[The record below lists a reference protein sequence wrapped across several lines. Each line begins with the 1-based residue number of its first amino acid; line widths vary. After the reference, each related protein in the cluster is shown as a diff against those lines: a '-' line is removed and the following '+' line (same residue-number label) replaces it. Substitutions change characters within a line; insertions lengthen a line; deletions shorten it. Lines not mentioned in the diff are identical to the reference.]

1 MDRAQM
7 LGRLGEEIWDL
18 IVVGGGA
25 TGLGVAVDAQQRGYR
40 TLLVEQRDFAQGTSS
55 RSTKLVHGGVRYL
68 KQGNISLVVEALRER
83 GLIFRNAPHLVR
95 DLAFVVPRYRW
106 WEGPF
111 YGVGLKL
118 YDRLAGELKL
128 APSRLLN
135 PLQTLAQIPNVETH
149 RLLGGVVY
157 HDAQFDDA
165 RLALALAQTAADQGA
180 VLLNY
185 LRVEGLLKGGGMVE
199 GVRVVDEESGQVREL
214 KGRAVVNATG
224 IFADQLRQ
232 LDEPAGKALIA
243 PSQGVHLV
251 LGTAFQ
257 PGEAAIMV
265 PHTDDGR
272 VLFVIPW
279 QGRVLVGT
287 TDRAVPRP
295 ELEPRPLAEEVDF
308 ILRNAARY
316 LRRDPTQADVLSC
329 FAGQRP
335 LVQGKSSRASKKVGR
350 EHAVLVSPTGLVSV
364 IGGKWTTYRRMAQD
378 AVDAAALVGGLPARP
393 CATEALR
400 LHGCMPREELR
411 AAWGDPL
418 RPYGAERG
426 ALEELIA
433 SAPASGELLHPRLPY
448 LMGQV
453 VWAARKEMA
462 RTLEDVLVR
471 RTRSLLLDARASV
484 EAAPG
489 VARVLAGELGRDE
502 RWARKQ
508 VADYTRLAAGYLP
521 EN

>member
-1 MDRAQM
+1 MDREEM
-7 LGRLGEEIWDL
+7 LGRLGEGAWDL

-25 TGLGVAVDAQQRGYR
+25 TGLGVAVDAQTRGYR

-68 KQGNISLVVEALRER
+68 RQGKVSLVVEALRER

-111 YGVGLKL
+111 YGAGLKL

-128 APSRLLN
+128 GPSRLLD

-149 RLLGGVVY
+149 HLLGGVVY

-165 RLALALAQTAADQGA
+165 RLALALAQTAADHGA
-180 VLLNY
+180 ALLNY
-185 LRVEGLLKGGGMVE
+185 LRVEGLIKSAGQVE
-199 GVRVVDEESGQVREL
+199 GVRVVDEESGQVHEAR
-214 KGRAVVNATG
+214 GRAVVNATG
-224 IFADQLRQ
+224 VFADHLRR
-232 LDEPAGKALIA
+232 LDEPSVRPLLV

-251 LGTAFQ
+251 LGAGFL

-265 PHTDDGR
+265 PRTDDGR
-272 VLFVIPW
+272 VLFAIPW
-279 QGRVLVGT
+279 LGRVLVGT
-287 TDRAVPRP
+287 TDTPVPCP
-295 ELEPRPLAEEVDF
+295 ELEPRPLAEEVGF
-308 ILRNAARY
+308 ILRHAARY
-316 LRRDPTQADVLSC
+316 LRRDPTRADILSC

-335 LVQGKSSRASKKVGR
+335 LVQGGRSRASKKVGR
-350 EHAVLVSPTGLVSV
+350 EHAVLVSPSGLVSV

-393 CATEALR
+393 CATEDLR
-400 LHGCMPREELR
+400 LHGWVAREELGI
-411 AAWGDPL
+411 AWEDPL
-418 RPYGAERG
+418 RQYGAERG
-426 ALEELIA
+426 KVEALIA
-433 SAPASGELLHPRLPY
+433 SGAAWAQPLHPRLPY
-448 LMGQV
+448 LLGQV
-453 VWAARKEMA
+453 AWAAREEMA
-462 RTLEDVLVR
+462 RTLEDVLSR

-484 EAAPG
+484 EAAPA
-489 VARVLAGELGRDE
+489 VAQVLARELGRGE
-502 RWARKQ
+502 GWIKGQ
-508 VADYTRLAAGYLP
+508 VEEYARLAAGYLP